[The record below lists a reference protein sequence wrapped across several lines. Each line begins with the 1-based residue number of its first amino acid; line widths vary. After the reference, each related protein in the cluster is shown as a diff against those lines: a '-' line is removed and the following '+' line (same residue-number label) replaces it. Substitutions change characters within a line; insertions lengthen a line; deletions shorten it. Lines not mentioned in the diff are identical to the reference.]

1 MNTKIFK
8 LQRHQICED
17 SESIAVND
25 LCGVQNASS
34 KTKRF
39 YFESQPTLPNVS
51 CIDHKAK

>member
-17 SESIAVND
+17 SESMAVND
-25 LCGVQNASS
+25 LCSVQNASS
-34 KTKRF
+34 KTKHC
-39 YFESQPTLPNVS
+39 YSESQPTLPKVR

>member
-17 SESIAVND
+17 SESMAVND